1 MPVKKI
7 QNKTET
13 QDTVKS
19 TLLKN
24 SKFKSD
30 IFENKYFTFLIKK
43 RQLTNCFQS
52 RNNFKTIPKSFS

>member
-13 QDTVKS
+13 RDTVKS

-24 SKFKSD
+24 SKFNLV
-30 IFENKYFTFLIKK
+30 FENKYFLPFLLKKK

-52 RNNFKTIPKSFS
+52 SNIF